1 MSKPQL
7 TLIHAAARNITE
19 AAIQAHP
26 QQSVKQIEKQAPV
39 KPEFLIHFEK
49 FSKNTKHLPDP
60 NPLVTLTKFG
70 PNLICV
76 LCFPNSTLSIQ
87 IPWHLTRVKTYGYKL
102 QRNQKGVAQ
111 SP

>member
-26 QQSVKQIEKQAPV
+26 QQSVKQIEKQAPI
-39 KPEFLIHFEK
+39 KRKFLIHFEK

-60 NPLVTLTKFG
+60 NPLVQVIKFG
-70 PNLICV
+70 PNLVCT
-76 LCFPNSTLSIQ
+76 LCFPNSSLSIQ
-87 IPWHLTRVKTYGYKL
+87 IPIPGKRVNPYAHKQNESTP
-102 QRNQKGVAQ
+102 KG
-111 SP
+111 SS